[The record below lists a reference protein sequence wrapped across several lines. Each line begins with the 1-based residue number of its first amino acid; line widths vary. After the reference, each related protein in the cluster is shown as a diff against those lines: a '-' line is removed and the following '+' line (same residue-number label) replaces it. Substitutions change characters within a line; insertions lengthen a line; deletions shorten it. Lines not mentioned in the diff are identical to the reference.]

1 MKGHDAHAGFP
12 EVAYGENADK
22 LVRAGYKVA
31 RVEQTETPAQLE
43 TRKKQHRRGGG
54 KAPKVVNREVC
65 SILSLGTRTFCYLDE
80 RSALEAEDGGAAA
93 DAQTGPLL
101 AIREVV
107 YENPNNTTT
116 NDENDTP
123 MASCEYGITLVD
135 AIRGTVTL
143 GQFADDVLRSRMQ
156 TLLASFTPCEVS
168 GQLQ

>member
-31 RVEQTETPAQLE
+31 RVEQTETPEQLQA
-43 TRKKQHRRGGG
+43 RKKQHKKRAGP
-54 KAPKVVNREVC
+54 APKVVNREVC

-80 RSALEAEDGGAAA
+80 RSALEQEDSVLV
-93 DAQTGPLL
+93 DSQTGPLL

-107 YENPNNTTT
+107 HEKPSCNSSDDGDDDSP
-116 NDENDTP
+116 P
-123 MASCEYGITLVD
+123 AACEYGITLVD
-135 AIRGTVTL
+135 AIRGSVTL

-156 TLLASFTPCEVS
+156 TLLATFTPCEVS
-168 GQLQ
+168 A